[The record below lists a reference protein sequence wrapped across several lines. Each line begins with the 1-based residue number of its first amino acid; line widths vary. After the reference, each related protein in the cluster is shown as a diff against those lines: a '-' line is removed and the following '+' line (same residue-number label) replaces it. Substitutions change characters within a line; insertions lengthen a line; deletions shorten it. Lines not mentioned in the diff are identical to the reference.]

1 MFGLSIVVFLV
12 VVGILFLAQIGPM
25 KRRKHA
31 EAELR
36 DNVVLLKATVSGVRS
51 KKAGP

>member
-1 MFGLSIVVFLV
+1 MFGLSIVVFLAI
-12 VVGILFLAQIGPM
+12 VGILFLAQIGPI

-36 DNVVLLKATVSGVRS
+36 DNVVRLNATVSGVRP
-51 KKAGP
+51 KKDPQ